1 MHARRDTCIPS
12 CFKQLSRKC
21 VKFSICPLGSL
32 LDLYLLEYC
41 SIRGHMQMKG
51 TVAVSI
57 QINKIKIQ
65 LLYHEPALSKSKS
78 INWYNQG
85 WNNNKCSY
93 QIWFDIRD
101 VCYKINLV
109 DESIPL
115 WLCKKGHESITAK
128 CIVCAQ
134 FGYFLEPRLYKS
146 LSGREESKHRK
157 DLCVFLLEQ
166 GNVLLFTLQMAPFI
180 FFRPLVHD

>member
-1 MHARRDTCIPS
+1 
-12 CFKQLSRKC
+12 
-21 VKFSICPLGSL
+21 
-32 LDLYLLEYC
+32 
-41 SIRGHMQMKG
+41 MKG
-51 TVAVSI
+51 TVVVSI
-57 QINKIKIQ
+57 QINKINIQ
-65 LLYHEPALSKSKS
+65 LLYHEPALSKCKS

-115 WLCKKGHESITAK
+115 WLCKKVIESITAK

-146 LSGREESKHRK
+146 LKCLIIYPPNGSLHFFQATGPWLTSIAPSPNWLS
-157 DLCVFLLEQ
+157 LCALCLPYLWI
-166 GNVLLFTLQMAPFI
+166 NVLLSSL
-180 FFRPLVHD
+180 